1 MESANDMINVISL
14 PPRRKRNLAPMVIV
28 DIDENGKE
36 YIVNCL
42 SEFEKIK
49 LWSCVTDVTSD
60 LILRAINGILK
71 ASQIHQWFAQHKY
84 DPPRKFADP
93 DLFVRMIKRLVH
105 KQDEDMDIYE
115 RMVMIRI
122 QLIFEGYH

>member
-1 MESANDMINVISL
+1 
-14 PPRRKRNLAPMVIV
+14 MVIV

-71 ASQIHQWFAQHKY
+71 ASQIHHWFAQHEY
-84 DPPRKFADP
+84 VPPRKFADP

-105 KQDEDMDIYE
+105 KQDEDMDLYE